1 MATGEESAFW
11 SFVPRACRRLADEH
25 GYDDVG
31 ATELLL
37 TLNRASGIVTY
48 DLESTVHRPRGRS
61 WAAFRILYVLW
72 LAGPLEA
79 KGAAEL
85 SGLSR
90 AAVSNLLGPMV
101 SEGVIS
107 RERDPD
113 DGRSV
118 RLALTGAGEAE
129 IAETFRAHHE
139 RERAWSAAL
148 TEDERQTLVGLLDKL
163 VSTRSDLDVNH
174 RS

>member
-1 MATGEESAFW
+1 MGADSAFW
-11 SFVPRACRRLADEH
+11 SFVPRACARLAEEH
-25 GYDDVG
+25 GYDEVG

-48 DLESTVHRPRGRS
+48 DLESTIHRPRGRS

-79 KGAAEL
+79 KGVAEL

-90 AAVSNLLGPMV
+90 AALSNLLGALV
-101 SEGVIS
+101 EQGVVA

-113 DGRSV
+113 DGRAV
-118 RLALTGAGEAE
+118 RLSLTAAGDAE
-129 IAETFRAHHE
+129 ITETFAAHHE
-139 RERAWSAAL
+139 REKAWASAL
-148 TEDERQTLVGLLDKL
+148 T
-163 VSTRSDLDVNH
+163 
-174 RS
+174 